1 MKKVNF
7 LKAVLFV
14 VLFTS
19 FTATTFSDPVKT
31 KAPVKQKS
39 IQNDNFDMKLSN
51 TNTDLIVMY
60 LNPESQHLMVTVYD
74 IFGNPLETA
83 MVNDAEGKVI
93 FNLATLEAKGGTGT
107 YTVAMTDGEGGNAKK
122 STIVIIKF

>member
-1 MKKVNF
+1 MKKSNF
-7 LKAVLFV
+7 LKALLFV
-14 VLFTS
+14 AVFTS

-31 KAPVKQKS
+31 KVPVKQKS
-39 IQNDNFDMKLSN
+39 VQNENFEMKLSN

-83 MVNDAEGKVI
+83 MVNDAEGKVM
-93 FNLATLEAKGGTGT
+93 FDLAKLEAKGGTGT
-107 YTVAMTDGEGGNAKK
+107 YTVAMTDGDGGGIKK
-122 STIVIIKF
+122 GTIVIVRY